1 MNTEMYLTVS
11 QFYQDYAAAVDQ
23 ADWPAWIALFADDC
37 VYKIQSR
44 ENFDRNLPMA
54 ALSLTTKGMLKDR
67 IYGITETIF
76 HDPYLQTHV
85 IAAPRI
91 LSQTVTAIES
101 QANYAVYRTK
111 NNGIAELFNVG
122 CYIDRLQMTD
132 AGLRIE
138 SRICVFDNDMILNSL
153 IYPI

>member
-23 ADWPAWIALFADDC
+23 ADWPAWIDLFTDQCA
-37 VYKIQSR
+37 YKIQSR

-54 ALSLTTKGMLKDR
+54 ALSLTSKGMLKDR

-91 LSQTVTAIES
+91 LSQSADFIES
-101 QANYAVYRTK
+101 QASYAVYRTK
-111 NNGIAELFNVG
+111 NDGVAELFNVG
-122 CYIDRLQMTD
+122 RYIDRLQLTET
-132 AGLRIE
+132 GLKIE
-138 SRICVFDNDMILNSL
+138 SRTCVFDNEMILNSL